1 LNSINSIKSIK
12 IDNPDRSYEVILIQ
26 ANFTIF
32 TIDDLFMRLQAGLPG
47 IEIAIAMNESEPEVT
62 RVVGTS
68 ETLRALAGNTMLSI
82 GASHAAII
90 FLKGAYPIQ
99 ALPIIKNHPCVCHV
113 FGASSNELEV
123 IIIET
128 SLGRS
133 IIGIVD
139 GYSANHIESQDE
151 QEKRKSLV
159 RQLGYF
165 SE

>member
-1 LNSINSIKSIK
+1 MNSINSIKSIK

-90 FLKGAYPIQ
+90 F
-99 ALPIIKNHPCVCHV
+99 
-113 FGASSNELEV
+113 S
-123 IIIET
+123 
-128 SLGRS
+128 
-133 IIGIVD
+133 
-139 GYSANHIESQDE
+139 
-151 QEKRKSLV
+151 
-159 RQLGYF
+159 
-165 SE
+165 